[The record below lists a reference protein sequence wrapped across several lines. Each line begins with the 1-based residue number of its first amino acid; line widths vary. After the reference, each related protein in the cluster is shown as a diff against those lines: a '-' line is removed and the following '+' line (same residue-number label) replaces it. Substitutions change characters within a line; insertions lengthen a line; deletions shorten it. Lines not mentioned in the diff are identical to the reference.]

1 MKATRIFRKEFFITL
16 FIKQNKWHRYSV
28 LVHTLMVVYHAV
40 KAKQYKMIT
49 AGLLHDIGKP
59 VLAYQGENDR
69 LTGQYSFTNHEEISY
84 RLIKK
89 VPFISDYTKNLVRY
103 HFLIR
108 GMDISKRK
116 GYDGRYKRMRRIYD
130 SLDESFVDDLKL
142 FLEFDDLAKV

>member
-1 MKATRIFRKEFFITL
+1 MRPNRIFRKEFFITL

-69 LTGQYSFTNHEEISY
+69 LTGQYSFTNHEEIGY
-84 RLIKK
+84 QMIKK

-108 GMDISKRK
+108 GMDIAQRK
-116 GYDGRYKRMRRIYD
+116 GYEGRYRRMKRIYD
-130 SLDESFVDDLKL
+130 SLDDSFVEDLKL